1 MTGLFF
7 CAFFGTGSGNFGQ
20 TFPIISKICIFSY
33 NSGGV
38 RGEYR
43 RYFTPRPVIAS
54 QYARRR
60 CVIASQ
66 SADWRGNPSYGA
78 AIRSPG
84 ITDSHG
90 SDIGHCLG
98 MTRGRA
104 ATWGGPYGMGST
116 DVIPCRG
123 GYDPPGRF
131 RSAERPPLPASAKEA
146 KRRSRGEGFRF
157 PSPLEKPLSL
167 KPTKQRGD
175 CGPPFWMYPPGAANR
190 GGVGLF

>member
-1 MTGLFF
+1 MDRLSPQFPKYVFF
-7 CAFFGTGSGNFGQ
+7 RAIPEGCAGRIEGILHRALSLRASPQ
-20 TFPIISKICIFSY
+20 T
-33 NSGGV
+33 
-38 RGEYR
+38 
-43 RYFTPRPVIAS
+43 
-54 QYARRR
+54 
-60 CVIASQ
+60 
-66 SADWRGNPSYGA
+66 GA
-78 AIRSPG
+78 AIRFPPVA
-84 ITDSHG
+84 TDSHG

-104 ATWGGPYGMGST
+104 ATWGRPYGMGST
-116 DVIPCRG
+116 DTIHCRG

-131 RSAERPPLPASAKEA
+131 RSAERPPLPTSAKEA

>member
-1 MTGLFF
+1 MVTGLFF
-7 CAFFGTGSGNFGQ
+7 CAFFGAGSGNFGQ
-20 TFPIISKICIFSY
+20 TLPIISKICIFSC

-43 RYFTPRPVIAS
+43 RYFTPLP
-54 QYARRR
+54 
-60 CVIASQ
+60 VIASQ
-66 SADWRGNPSYGA
+66 SADWRGNPF
-78 AIRSPG
+78 SPG
-84 ITDSHG
+84 
-90 SDIGHCLG
+90 GHG

-104 ATWGGPYGMGST
+104 ATWGGPYGMGTT
-116 DVIPCRG
+116 DTIHCRG

-167 KPTKQRGD
+167 KPTKQRGAAAPLLD
-175 CGPPFWMYPPGAANR
+175 VPPWGREPKRGAPIFRTLSLEN
-190 GGVGLF
+190 VP